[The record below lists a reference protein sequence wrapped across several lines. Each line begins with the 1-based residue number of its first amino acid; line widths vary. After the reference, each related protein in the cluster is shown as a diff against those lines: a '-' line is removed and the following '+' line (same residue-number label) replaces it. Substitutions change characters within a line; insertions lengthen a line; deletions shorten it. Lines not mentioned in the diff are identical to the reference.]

1 MLSYIMMES
10 MPEIL
15 QSVSLLQ
22 SLDYDNDFV
31 VPAHRTIDLQK
42 LFKSS
47 QLLRHNQGSLGLE
60 KAHTPND
67 WTSNTADRRHFVTSA
82 VNWQSPSAHGARLF
96 IERWA
101 ASGGNIV
108 RD

>member
-1 MLSYIMMES
+1 MLSYMES

-22 SLDYDNDFV
+22 PLDYDNDFV

-47 QLLRHNQGSLGLE
+47 QLLRHNQGSLG
-60 KAHTPND
+60 
-67 WTSNTADRRHFVTSA
+67 
-82 VNWQSPSAHGARLF
+82 F
-96 IERWA
+96 IIPWRESSHA
-101 ASGGNIV
+101 Q
-108 RD
+108 